1 MFLATAL
8 QALDF
13 VTSNAMAFCW
23 ISACSLVYKLQCA
36 FMYKA
41 IKPDGYMVID
51 LHNPEK
57 DIYTLVSNM
66 NPEVWIKKKYMI
78 VKVRLIKGAKSTSP
92 IVKGE

>member
-1 MFLATAL
+1 MKIDYIFLAIAVVETVL
-8 QALDF
+8 F
-13 VTSNAMAFCW
+13 F
-23 ISACSLVYKLQCA
+23 A

-51 LHNPEK
+51 LHDPEK